1 MESRLL
7 QLIDEIKSEKIKHS
21 IKVDIL
27 NNLEY
32 IKSFI
37 TSSPGLISPGKVED
51 KMKDVS
57 GYLKVWIRNS
67 EILEKAE
74 ELFKEIKVRYIDLVE
89 EEKPEE
95 NSTVVP
101 VISYTIPGY
110 TKKLFKDVELK
121 KGDIS
126 YLPIG
131 PSSHYCIIYKI
142 LNDTCYLIPMT
153 TTGGHLGEGYDI
165 AKSRFFKGKAL
176 YSLYQFPISMVK
188 EKFTIPFDNI
198 TELRNIFKGFE
209 DNMRKILPRLRKP
222 SKPYS
227 CKK

>member
-1 MESRLL
+1 
-7 QLIDEIKSEKIKHS
+7 
-21 IKVDIL
+21 
-27 NNLEY
+27 
-32 IKSFI
+32 
-37 TSSPGLISPGKVED
+37 
-51 KMKDVS
+51 
-57 GYLKVWIRNS
+57 
-67 EILEKAE
+67 
-74 ELFKEIKVRYIDLVE
+74 
-89 EEKPEE
+89 
-95 NSTVVP
+95 
-101 VISYTIPGY
+101 
-110 TKKLFKDVELK
+110 
-121 KGDIS
+121 
-126 YLPIG
+126 
-131 PSSHYCIIYKI
+131 
-142 LNDTCYLIPMT
+142 MT